1 MFRSFYCCSYDCWD
15 EEAGS
20 GEEEI
25 LLVTDVLK
33 LIGNGA
39 QMMLHCRNSAGT
51 VDFCLENSYKLGQQG
66 SSLALWVLSLY
77 SGVCPYS
84 YADLMKRFQWLRPQ
98 ARLHGIKKNPDGD
111 RSRAEF

>member
-1 MFRSFYCCSYDCWD
+1 MFRSFYCHSYDWWD

-25 LLVTDVLK
+25 PLVTDVLK

-39 QMMLHCRNSAGT
+39 QMTLHCRSSAGT
-51 VDFCLENSYKLGQQG
+51 VDFCFENRYKLGQQG
-66 SSLALWVLSLY
+66 SSLALWFLSLF

-84 YADLMKRFQWLRPQ
+84 YAD
-98 ARLHGIKKNPDGD
+98 
-111 RSRAEF
+111 

>member
-51 VDFCLENSYKLGQQG
+51 VDFCLENRYKLGQQG

-77 SGVCPYS
+77 SGICPYS